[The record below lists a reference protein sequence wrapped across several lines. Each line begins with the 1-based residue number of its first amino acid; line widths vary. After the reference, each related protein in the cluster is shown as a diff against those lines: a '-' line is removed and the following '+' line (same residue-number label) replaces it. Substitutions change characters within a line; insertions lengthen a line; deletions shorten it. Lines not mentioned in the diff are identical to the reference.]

1 MAKEKPFVCLECSK
15 KLTFGEAKAASF
27 RGCPKCGSLD
37 IEVNPA
43 AQVWHDVEVEALV
56 G

>member
-27 RGCPKCGSLD
+27 RGCPKCGGSD

-43 AQVWHDVEVEALV
+43 ALHDVEVEALV